1 MKESRGDQRILAQ
14 SFFSF
19 GSLGLRLS
27 KSSLPWCLRT
37 AMSSLLR
44 LRPPGLLQWFTLF
57 SAHPPV
63 LSDRVPQSRHFCSN
77 AMCPF
82 YWPLP
87 SPVPAHLPS
96 TGHLLSPHPHSTYH
110 IPAVLAC
117 LSPRPSEIPG
127 RTDNAHLGL
136 SIKSVHL
143 VGPHRGLTACCPEL
157 LFPEC
162 VGSSLPGLPCPVG
175 PISASPPSPPQAS

>member
-1 MKESRGDQRILAQ
+1 ML
-14 SFFSF
+14 
-19 GSLGLRLS
+19 
-27 KSSLPWCLRT
+27 C
-37 AMSSLLR
+37 
-44 LRPPGLLQWFTLF
+44 
-57 SAHPPV
+57 V
-63 LSDRVPQSRHFCSN
+63 
-77 AMCPF
+77 
-82 YWPLP
+82 
-87 SPVPAHLPS
+87 PS
-96 TGHLLSPHPHSTYH
+96 TGPSPLLSLPTFLAPASPESTSTYH

-117 LSPRPSEIPG
+117 LPPRPSEIPR

-175 PISASPPSPPQAS
+175 PISASPPSRPPTPGFLKCEAGCRVFPKTLTMNSQGKNAAHLPSLSEGWSTVTDRPLLHTWIL